1 MNDFITW
8 VMSSEETKPFITT
21 FLGAGA
27 AVTVFS
33 LAWQTVRYLVAKIKH
48 TFIVS
53 MVISPDNYRK
63 TYSGGWVHTS
73 IDRVGE
79 WLMDYRGLKYS
90 KSFQFSGYDNE
101 TGNQYSLGYGLHYVI
116 WKKRIFIINMYRLNS
131 NSTDGKNIEVKISTI
146 GLSKQRLKDFFNHI
160 VDFYQEDTL
169 KVGTIDNH
177 GNMGYTN
184 LKERDMDTV
193 ILQDDLKNAIL
204 RTINEFEKEENKEW
218 YSKRNINRVLGML
231 FYGSP
236 GTGKTSII
244 RAIATE
250 FKNNIHVIP
259 LSNMSDQVFM
269 STLKSEI
276 SHDPNTK
283 TRIWVFEDID
293 CISSTHNRDISGTSK
308 EKPTS
313 SISLS
318 TILNVIDGVD
328 GIDNAIIIATTNH
341 IEKLDPALIRPGRF
355 GHHFKFDLFGYDEI
369 QKYAM
374 YAYGY
379 HLPNLPKTEKRIAPC
394 ELQQLLLANLKDM
407 NGFESGVIELLNK
420 EG

>member
-8 VMSSEETKPFITT
+8 IMSSEETKPIITT

-27 AVTVFS
+27 AVTIFGLV
-33 LAWQTVRYLVAKIKH
+33 WQTVRYLVAKIKH

-53 MVISPDNYRK
+53 MVISPDNYRQ
-63 TYSGGWVHTS
+63 TYSAGWVHTS

-101 TGNQYSLGYGLHYVI
+101 TGNKYSLGYGLHYVI
-116 WKKRIFIINMYRLNS
+116 WKKRIFIINMYRLNN

-146 GLSKQRLKDFFNHI
+146 GLSKQCLKDFFNHI

-169 KVGTIDNH
+169 MVGSVDSR
-177 GNMGYTN
+177 GGVDYVN
-184 LKERDMDTV
+184 LKERDMSTV
-193 ILQDDLKNAIL
+193 ILEDNLKNSIL
-204 RTINEFEKEENKEW
+204 KTIQEFEENKEW
-218 YSKRNINRVLGML
+218 YIKRNINRVLGML
-231 FYGSP
+231 FYGLP

-244 RAIATE
+244 RALATE
-250 FKNNIHVIP
+250 LKNNIHVIP
-259 LSNMSDQVFM
+259 LSNMTDDVFT
-269 STLKSEI
+269 STIKTGVSR
-276 SHDPNTK
+276 DPNS
-283 TRIWVFEDID
+283 RLQLIVFEDID
-293 CISSTHNRDISGTSK
+293 CISSTHNRDVVNTSK
-308 EKPTS
+308 KEPTS
-313 SISLS
+313 NISLS

-341 IEKLDPALIRPGRF
+341 IEKLDPALLRPGRF

-394 ELQQLLLANLKDM
+394 ELQQLLLANLKDI